1 MMQRLCVLG
10 GLSASLLLVP
20 ARAGA
25 DEQKITKGW
34 TAPQVMK
41 ALNSMVEG
49 NWRPVAVKGYVR
61 GDQSVF
67 DITWERTCTTELWY
81 IYLDMPTDVFEGR
94 KAELD
99 KKRYRV
105 AFTNKWQ
112 VDGKERFAAIW
123 YPK

>member
-1 MMQRLCVLG
+1 
-10 GLSASLLLVP
+10 
-20 ARAGA
+20 
-25 DEQKITKGW
+25 
-34 TAPQVMK
+34 MK
-41 ALNSMVEG
+41 ALDSMVEG

-61 GDQSVF
+61 GNQSLF
-67 DITWERTCTTELWY
+67 DITWERTRTTELWY

-99 KKRYRV
+99 KQRYKV
-105 AFTNKWQ
+105 VFTNKCE